1 MVLGGLKVESKIY
14 LSSIII
20 IIIIA
25 LAHLARVI

>member
-1 MVLGGLKVESKIY
+1 MVLGGLKVESKIS